1 MSISSQ
7 AIAEVLLHVARLTN
21 GTAFSE
27 GLNPAQWAAL
37 RFLAAAPEGARTLM
51 GFARYH
57 GTTKGTASQTLGA
70 LKRKALIESAPDR
83 LDARSSQLKLSRKG
97 TELLA
102 KDPVQGLSSAITGLS
117 SELQASLAEALER
130 IAKSIVAMAN

>member
-1 MSISSQ
+1 MSTSPQ
-7 AIAEVLLHVARLTN
+7 AIAQVLLHVVRLTN

-37 RFLAAAPEGARTLM
+37 RFLATAPDGAGTLM

-70 LKRKALIESAPDR
+70 LKRKGLIESTPDR
-83 LDARSSQLKLSRKG
+83 LDARCNHLTLSRNG
-97 TELLA
+97 IELLA
-102 KDPVQGLSSAITGLS
+102 KDPAQELSAAIAALS
-117 SELQASLAEALER
+117 GELQLSLAEALER
-130 IAKSIVAMAN
+130 IAKRVVAMAN